1 MNNKFTERLSINNR
15 SFIPKK
21 TEKVVTNKAP
31 KHGKGELF
39 LCGPIPWD
47 WLSIAAQ
54 NCGKGS
60 ALQVALAIWF
70 LSGLNNRSATVKLTS
85 KTLKSLGVQRNSGYR
100 GLQVLEQSGLIS
112 IVRKQGASPLVTLL
126 DTRKNNTPSGEKN

>member
-21 TEKVVTNKAP
+21 PEEEVINNKAP
-31 KHGKGELF
+31 KHGKGEFF

-47 WLSIAAQ
+47 WLSMAAQ
-54 NCGKGS
+54 KCGKGS
-60 ALQVALAIWF
+60 ALQVALALWF

-85 KTLKSLGVQRNSGYR
+85 KTLKTLGVQRNSGYR
-100 GLQVLEQSGLIS
+100 GLQTLEKYGLIS
-112 IVRKQGASPLVTLL
+112 VVRKQGASPLVTLL
-126 DTRKNNTPSGEKN
+126 DIRTNKTR